1 MEKKIEDE
9 ISTSSSSEN
18 VINTLMSN
26 SEKPNLEP
34 TYIKEIR
41 VAVIGNVDSGKS
53 TLVGCLTKNIK
64 DDGRGFARKFV
75 FNYQHESETG
85 RTSSIAEEI
94 IGFKNHVPIDIGRIS
109 DKKNISWKEI
119 AEKSDSVIT
128 LLDLCGHEKYLKTTM
143 YGLTALLPDYA
154 IILIGTNMGVQR
166 MTKEHLGIAVSLNVP
181 FFIVFTKI
189 DIAPKD
195 IKEKTITTFS
205 NLLKTGLQKTI
216 YNVKSMED
224 AKACSQAII
233 GGVVVPI
240 FQISTVT
247 GEGLDYLKNFLANLT
262 PRHSLNSDNHIIKT
276 PQDPTEMLLDSAF
289 NTKVGVIYAGVLS
302 SGKLFVGQKLLMGP
316 TMDGIFKPVQIKCIQ
331 FLRCDVNEICCGN
344 SCSVKLRS
352 LDKGFELNTQNFKK
366 GMVLVSEN
374 HLPPT
379 LEFEIEAVIVH
390 HSSTI
395 KIGYQSVIHS
405 HVVRQTA
412 TITGMNKEFMRAGDT
427 GIIKFKFLKKPE
439 YLHMGDIVLFRE
451 GRTRGKGKI
460 INIFPFDLNKYNE
473 EKKASGM
480 KKNKKMVPKNKVAG
494 VGKENNKESGKDFVM
509 KKKGKK

>member
-154 IILIGTNMGVQR
+154 IILIVTNMGVQI
-166 MTKEHLGIAVSLNVP
+166 MTK
-181 FFIVFTKI
+181 
-189 DIAPKD
+189 
-195 IKEKTITTFS
+195 
-205 NLLKTGLQKTI
+205 
-216 YNVKSMED
+216 
-224 AKACSQAII
+224 
-233 GGVVVPI
+233 
-240 FQISTVT
+240 
-247 GEGLDYLKNFLANLT
+247 
-262 PRHSLNSDNHIIKT
+262 
-276 PQDPTEMLLDSAF
+276 
-289 NTKVGVIYAGVLS
+289 
-302 SGKLFVGQKLLMGP
+302 
-316 TMDGIFKPVQIKCIQ
+316 
-331 FLRCDVNEICCGN
+331 
-344 SCSVKLRS
+344 
-352 LDKGFELNTQNFKK
+352 
-366 GMVLVSEN
+366 
-374 HLPPT
+374 
-379 LEFEIEAVIVH
+379 
-390 HSSTI
+390 
-395 KIGYQSVIHS
+395 
-405 HVVRQTA
+405 
-412 TITGMNKEFMRAGDT
+412 
-427 GIIKFKFLKKPE
+427 
-439 YLHMGDIVLFRE
+439 
-451 GRTRGKGKI
+451 
-460 INIFPFDLNKYNE
+460 
-473 EKKASGM
+473 
-480 KKNKKMVPKNKVAG
+480 
-494 VGKENNKESGKDFVM
+494 
-509 KKKGKK
+509 